1 MLEVFVKNMVF
12 AVKFTRL
19 VAILLVVLAL
29 QAGLTFFLCMR
40 QLSQDVSLID
50 YTIVIDAGHGG
61 MDGGKVATD
70 GTKESD
76 LNLKYAKTLG
86 KMFGDS
92 GFNVVYTR
100 TNEGGLYG
108 LPTKGFKV
116 RDMQARKKIVQKCG
130 ANIVISIHMNQ
141 FAAQLSRS
149 GPQVFYQN
157 GADEGQKLAKALQQT
172 FNNHTGNNHEAIA
185 GDYYMCR
192 EMPCPSVIVECGFF
206 SNADDLAR
214 LKTDDYCETLCNLIF
229 SGVMNYLCSD

>member
-1 MLEVFVKNMVF
+1 MVISVK
-12 AVKFTRL
+12 KTRL

-29 QAGLTFFLCMR
+29 QMALTFVLCVR
-40 QLSQDVSLID
+40 QLSKNVSLID

-61 MDGGKVATD
+61 MDSGKVATD

-76 LNLKYAKTLG
+76 LNLQYAKTLG
-86 KMFGDS
+86 QMFDQS

-100 TNEGGLYG
+100 TNQGGLYG
-108 LPTKGFKV
+108 LATKGFKL

-141 FAAQLSRS
+141 FGAQLSRS
-149 GPQVFYQN
+149 GPQVFYQKD
-157 GADEGQKLAKALQQT
+157 ATEGQKLAICLQQT
-172 FNNHTGNNHEAIA
+172 FNNHTGNKHQSIA

-214 LKTDDYCETLCNLIF
+214 LKTDSYRETLCNLIF
-229 SGVMNYLCSD
+229 SGVMNYLCSE